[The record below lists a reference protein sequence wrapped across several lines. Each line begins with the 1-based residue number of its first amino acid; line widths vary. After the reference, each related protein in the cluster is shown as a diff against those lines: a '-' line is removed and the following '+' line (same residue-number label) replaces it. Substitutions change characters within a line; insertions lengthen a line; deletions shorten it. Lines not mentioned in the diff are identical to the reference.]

1 VGPKCNLIIDS
12 CCDLPFDLVD
22 REGIELLEFPYIME
36 DGEHSDDLYRSGS
49 AAAFFQ
55 AMRGG
60 VQPSTAQLSI
70 PRIRESFMRVAE
82 SGVPAVYIGFSG
94 ELSGSFDAAQ
104 MVHSQIMEEYPKTE
118 LYLVDSK
125 LASIAE
131 GMVVYEAIRQ
141 RDRGLTAAEL
151 AEWAT
156 EALCYVNCQFMVDDL
171 ETLRR
176 VGRIPS
182 SVAYAGSKLDVKPL
196 LTIDLEGKLALVGVA
211 RGRRKGIKQLA
222 AYYEKRAVTTAP
234 GQCVILGHADCPKD
248 VERLKE
254 ALSKSDDNILFLE
267 GSIGPVIGSHVGPG
281 TLAVVFW
288 GPDRRD
294 TISVADMIARKVKGE
309 DHS

>member
-176 VGRIPS
+176 GGRIPS

>member
-1 VGPKCNLIIDS
+1 MGPKCNLIIDS